1 MQQLTLPLLF
11 TLSAFV
17 PIQHSCRF
25 GREEFNDPLFLDQ
38 SHSHPL
44 MTLFFTLVFAIKSA
58 VSSGINSG
66 NDGKMTGWP

>member
-17 PIQHSCRF
+17 PIQHSCRL
-25 GREEFNDPLFLDQ
+25 GRAEFNDPLFLDQ

-44 MTLFFTLVFAIKSA
+44 MTLFFLTMFAIISP
-58 VSSGINSG
+58 VQPEISSGNI
-66 NDGKMTGWP
+66 GK